1 MKNFLLLILLFCC
14 SISFAQK
21 TKSQKTD
28 APLTI
33 AEQMPSFKG
42 GEQAMMKFIQQ
53 NVKYPEVERNAGISG
68 TCYITFVVEKS
79 GKLSNIQVLRG
90 VTGGKGCDKEA
101 VRVIS
106 KMPKWNPGRQNGKLV
121 RVQFNLPIKYTLK

>member
-1 MKNFLLLILLFCC
+1 MKNLLLFIFLFFS

-21 TKSQKTD
+21 TNSKSTD

-33 AEQMPSFKG
+33 AEQMPSYKG

-53 NVKYPEVERNAGISG
+53 NIKYPEAERIAGISG

-79 GKLSNIQVLRG
+79 GKLSSIRVLRG
-90 VTGGKGCDKEA
+90 VEGGKGCDKEA
-101 VRVIS
+101 IRVIS
-106 KMPKWNPGRQNGKLV
+106 KMPKWNPGKQNGRFV

>member
-1 MKNFLLLILLFCC
+1 MKNLLLFIFLFFS

-21 TKSQKTD
+21 TNSKSTD

-33 AEQMPSFKG
+33 AEQMPSYKG

-53 NVKYPEVERNAGISG
+53 NIKYPEAERIAGISG

-79 GKLSNIQVLRG
+79 GKLSSIRVLRG
-90 VTGGKGCDKEA
+90 VEGGKGCDKEA
-101 VRVIS
+101 VRVI
-106 KMPKWNPGRQNGKLV
+106 KKYLEKLFPRWVLEDPK
-121 RVQFNLPIKYTLK
+121 